1 MSLSPA
7 QQKRAA
13 REFAAKWQNR
23 GNEKEDTQSFW
34 LELLRDVIGME
45 DVTTAV
51 RFEQHTVDRGYIDV
65 VIADAKTFIEQKS
78 LGISLDKA
86 ETRQGRKVT
95 PFQQAK
101 AYADSMPNSQRPDTI
116 MVCDFNEFRI
126 HDMDTEHP
134 GKNYTSFTLEEL
146 PDQLYLLDFL
156 VDPQRERRAR
166 EEKVSIDAGALIGRL
181 YSLLSAQYIDPESE
195 DNQHALNVL
204 CVRLVFCLFAE
215 DAELFPKDAFCTYL
229 SGFRPDQIR
238 RALKDLFEWLDTPED
253 QRDPYAEDALRVFP
267 YVNGGLFRDAVEDE
281 IPRFTEEIKE
291 VLLAEVSADTN
302 WATISPTIFGGV
314 FESTLNPET
323 RHAGGM
329 HYTSPENIHKVIDPL
344 FLDGLTE
351 ELEGILSETG
361 IKNTAHRRKLEAF
374 QDKLGSL
381 TFFDP
386 ACGSGNFLTE
396 TYISLRR
403 LENKVLSELIGN
415 NQSAL
420 GFDDAGISPVKV
432 TLKQFY
438 GLEINDFAVSVAE
451 TALWIAE
458 LQANIETE
466 TIVSRTIDDL
476 PLRDAAKIVHGNALQ
491 TDWAEVI
498 KPEAC
503 SFIIGNPP
511 FLGARNQS
519 KEQKQDIKDVFA
531 AIGASQNIGNVD
543 FVASW
548 YAKATAFIEDHP
560 VRCAFVSTNSICQ
573 GEQVANIWSPIWD
586 LGVRID
592 FAHDTFRWAN
602 EATDQAHVFCVIV
615 GFSKQGDTK
624 RLFHHRTPDSPAE
637 LQHPAQLNAYL
648 ADAPDAF
655 VWSRSTPVCDVPK
668 IGIGNKPIDGG
679 NYLFTPEE
687 KDAFLANE
695 PGADK
700 YFHRW
705 MGSQEFIRGIERWVL
720 WLGDANPSEI
730 AKMPTVME
738 RVRAVRDFRLASK
751 STPTQKLA
759 NTPMKFHVE
768 NMPEGNS
775 ILIPQTSS
783 QRRKYIPLGYV
794 GPEVLCSNGVR
805 LIPDATLYHFGIL
818 QSQFH
823 MAWMR
828 RTTGRLKSDYQYAA
842 NIVYNNFV
850 WPNLSG
856 TGGDQRRKSVEDAA
870 QAVLDARAE
879 YPDST
884 IAEMYDP
891 DNDFLFPTLTAAHHA
906 LDTAVEQAYSVRF
919 SGNEQ
924 SIVETL
930 FRLNSKIYQPSK

>member
-13 REFAAKWQNR
+13 REFSTKWQGR

-78 LGISLDKA
+78 LGIDLDKA

-126 HDMDTEHP
+126 HDMDTERP
-134 GKNYTSFTLEEL
+134 GENYTSFTLDEL
-146 PDQLYLLDFL
+146 PDCLYLLDFL

-181 YSLLSAQYIDPESE
+181 YSLLSAQYLDPESE
-195 DNQHALNVL
+195 ENQHALNVL

-215 DAELFPKDAFCTYL
+215 DAELFPKDAFYTYL
-229 SGFRPDQIR
+229 SRFEPDQIR
-238 RALKDLFEWLDTPED
+238 RALKDLFEWLDTPTD
-253 QRDPYAEDALRVFP
+253 QRDSYASDAIRVFP
-267 YVNGGLFRDAVEDE
+267 YVNGGLFRDAQEDE
-281 IPRFTEEIKE
+281 IPRFTGEIKD

-344 FLDGLTE
+344 FLDDLTE
-351 ELEGILSETG
+351 ELEAILTEEGVTPRTHKNHL
-361 IKNTAHRRKLEAF
+361 IKYHE
-374 QDKLGSL
+374 KLGSL

-403 LENKVLSELIGN
+403 LENKVLSELWEEGK
-415 NQSAL
+415 QGA
-420 GFDDAGISPVKV
+420 FDLTDVTESPVKV
-432 TLKQFY
+432 TLRQFY

-466 TIVSRTIDDL
+466 TVLARNIEDL
-476 PLRDAAKIVHGNALQ
+476 PLRDAAKIVHANALQ
-491 TDWAEVI
+491 TDWATVVE
-498 KPEAC
+498 PENC
-503 SFIIGNPP
+503 SYVIGNPP

-519 KEQKQDIKDVFA
+519 KEQKADLKEVFT
-531 AIGASQNIGNVD
+531 AIGATKNLGSVD
-543 FVASW
+543 FVSGW
-548 YAKATAFIEDHP
+548 YAKAAAYIGAHP

-573 GEQVANIWSPIWD
+573 GEQVANIWSPIWE

-615 GFSKQGDTK
+615 GFSKQNGPK
-624 RLFHHRTPDSPAE
+624 QLFHHRTPDSPAE

-648 ADAPDAF
+648 ADAPDVF
-655 VWSRSTPVCDVPK
+655 IWNRSTPICDVPK

-687 KDAFLANE
+687 KDSFLAEE
-695 PGADK
+695 PGAEK
-700 YFHRW
+700 FFHRW
-705 MGSQEFIRGIERWVL
+705 MGSQEFLRGIERWVL
-720 WLGDANPSEI
+720 WLGDSSPSEVS
-730 AKMPTVME
+730 KMPTVRS
-738 RVRAVRDFRLASK
+738 RVRAVHDFRLASK
-751 STPTQKLA
+751 SAPTKKLAATPTR
-759 NTPMKFHVE
+759 FHVE

-775 ILIPQTSS
+775 ILIPEVSS
-783 QRRKYIPLGYV
+783 ERRRYIPIGFV
-794 GPEVLCSNGVR
+794 GPETLCSNLVK
-805 LIPDATLYHFGIL
+805 LIPNATLYHFGIL

-823 MAWMR
+823 NAWMR
-828 RTTGRLKSDYQYAA
+828 RVAGRLKSDYRYSGGV
-842 NIVYNNFV
+842 VYNNFP
-850 WPNLSG
+850 WPDVNGPSG
-856 TGGDQRRKSVEDAA
+856 QGPHKAIEEAA
-870 QAVLDARAE
+870 QSVLDARAQ

-891 DNDFLFPTLTAAHHA
+891 DNDFLFPALTSAHQSLDAAVESAYGVSFDGGEQQIVEHLFKLYTAA
-906 LDTAVEQAYSVRF
+906 TV
-919 SGNEQ
+919 
-924 SIVETL
+924 
-930 FRLNSKIYQPSK
+930 

>member
-126 HDMDTEHP
+126 HDMDTERP
-134 GKNYTSFTLEEL
+134 GEKYTSFKLEEL
-146 PDQLYLLDFL
+146 PDHLYLLDFL
-156 VDPQRERRAR
+156 VNPQRERRAR

-181 YSLLSAQYIDPESE
+181 YSLLSSQYIDPESE

-215 DAELFPKDAFCTYL
+215 DAELFPKDAFYTYL

-267 YVNGGLFRDAVEDE
+267 YVNGGLFRDAVDDE

-351 ELEGILSETG
+351 ELEGILADVSVQPR
-361 IKNTAHRRKLEAF
+361 ARKDRL
-374 QDKLGSL
+374 QKYQTRLGSL

-403 LENKVLSELIGN
+403 LENKVLSELIGT
-415 NQSAL
+415 Q
-420 GFDDAGISPVKV
+420 ISWSFEDVIETPVKV
-432 TLKQFY
+432 SLRQFY

-458 LQANIETE
+458 LQANIETS
-466 TIVSRTIDDL
+466 TVISRVIDDL
-476 PLRDAAKIVHGNALQ
+476 PLRDAAKIVHANALQ
-491 TDWAEVI
+491 TDWTTVI
-498 KPEAC
+498 KPENC
-503 SFIIGNPP
+503 SYVIGNPP

-531 AIGASQNIGNVD
+531 GIGASRNIGNVD
-543 FVASW
+543 FVAGW
-548 YAKATAFIEDHP
+548 YAKAAAFIGDAP

-573 GEQVANIWSPIWD
+573 GEQVANIWSPIWE
-586 LGVRID
+586 L
-592 FAHDTFRWAN
+592 
-602 EATDQAHVFCVIV
+602 VFVLT
-615 GFSKQGDTK
+615 S
-624 RLFHHRTPDSPAE
+624 RT
-637 LQHPAQLNAYL
+637 
-648 ADAPDAF
+648 
-655 VWSRSTPVCDVPK
+655 TPSA
-668 IGIGNKPIDGG
+668 GR
-679 NYLFTPEE
+679 T
-687 KDAFLANE
+687 
-695 PGADK
+695 
-700 YFHRW
+700 R
-705 MGSQEFIRGIERWVL
+705 
-720 WLGDANPSEI
+720 
-730 AKMPTVME
+730 
-738 RVRAVRDFRLASK
+738 
-751 STPTQKLA
+751 
-759 NTPMKFHVE
+759 
-768 NMPEGNS
+768 
-775 ILIPQTSS
+775 PQT
-783 QRRKYIPLGYV
+783 RHT
-794 GPEVLCSNGVR
+794 CS
-805 LIPDATLYHFGIL
+805 A
-818 QSQFH
+818 
-823 MAWMR
+823 
-828 RTTGRLKSDYQYAA
+828 
-842 NIVYNNFV
+842 
-850 WPNLSG
+850 
-856 TGGDQRRKSVEDAA
+856 
-870 QAVLDARAE
+870 
-879 YPDST
+879 
-884 IAEMYDP
+884 
-891 DNDFLFPTLTAAHHA
+891 
-906 LDTAVEQAYSVRF
+906 
-919 SGNEQ
+919 
-924 SIVETL
+924 
-930 FRLNSKIYQPSK
+930 